1 MTQYSE
7 RTSGYF
13 SNETATVELKIFTD
27 KDISGAERAVNH
39 WLEHNPVMIHHIG
52 QSQSERGGNF
62 IFSLSLFYS
71 RLS

>member
-1 MTQYSE
+1 MNQYSE
-7 RTSGYF
+7 RISDYF

-39 WLEHNPVMIHHIG
+39 WLKHNPVVIRHIG

-71 RLS
+71 KLT